1 MTILCIFLLLLTF
14 VARPKKTV
22 EIVTI
27 LCMSLLLLTFAGCSH
42 SNSNF
47 ARQWPALHYYENKA
61 PTEQNL
67 QQYLVDLNRQQGSV
81 PFTNGGLNFSYTL
94 LNW

>member
-1 MTILCIFLLLLTF
+1 MTILCILLLLLTLVGRPKKAVEIMTILCTSLLLLTF
-14 VARPKKTV
+14 V
-22 EIVTI
+22 
-27 LCMSLLLLTFAGCSH
+27 GCSH

-47 ARQWPALHYYENKA
+47 ARQWPALHYYDSKA

-67 QQYLVDLNRQQGSV
+67 QQYLADVNRQQNSV
-81 PFTNGGLNFSYTL
+81 PFTNGGLNYSYTL